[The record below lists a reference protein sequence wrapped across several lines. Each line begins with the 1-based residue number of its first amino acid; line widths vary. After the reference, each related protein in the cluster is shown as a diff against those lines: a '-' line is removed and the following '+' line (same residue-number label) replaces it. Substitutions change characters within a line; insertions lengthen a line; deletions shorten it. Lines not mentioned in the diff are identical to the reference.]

1 MRELA
6 YHGLLRGL
14 TVGLR
19 RRCGV
24 RSGDALLVAVS
35 GGADSVA
42 LLRALHGLAGRRRW
56 GLRLVVGHV
65 QHHLRGD
72 DAEGDAEFVAGLADG
87 LGLACLRRDLDPTGW
102 SGNVEESARDAR
114 YAALHEMAVEAGCGL
129 VVTAHHADDQLETL
143 LMRIARGTG
152 VEGLRGIAWRRGM
165 GEWGVGLCEGI
176 GEATCPGAEP
186 GAKGA
191 DGGPWLVRPMLGV
204 TRAVVL
210 DYLERLGQGWREDA
224 SNGDVSRARARLRA
238 EVLPGLR
245 ALNPRVAEHAVALA
259 DRVRDGRRQGL
270 SERSKA
276 MPSSPSTRRH

>member
-24 RSGDALLVAVS
+24 SGGDALLVAVS

-72 DAEGDAEFVAGLADG
+72 GAEGDAGFVAELAG
-87 LGLACLRRDLDPTGW
+87 SLGVAFLRRDLDPSGW
-102 SGNVEESARDAR
+102 TGNVEEAARGAR
-114 YAALHEMAVEAGCGL
+114 YGALREMAVEAGCGY

-143 LMRIARGTG
+143 LMRMARGTG
-152 VEGLRGIAWRRGM
+152 LEGLRGIAWRRGM
-165 GEWGVGLCEGI
+165 GEWGAGPRMESVGFAGLEETG
-176 GEATCPGAEP
+176 PG
-186 GAKGA
+186 
-191 DGGPWLVRPMLGV
+191 LVRPMLGV

-224 SNGDVSRARARLRA
+224 SNGDVSKARARLRA

-245 ALNPRVAEHAVALA
+245 AVNPRVAEHAVGLA
-259 DRVRDGRRQGL
+259 DRVREALG
-270 SERSKA
+270 E
-276 MPSSPSTRRH
+276 